1 MSLLRLTAK
10 PSSPDASAKRP
21 AARQRA
27 VATSIFGY
35 SRQAIRALTAALLAA
50 ALAGGTGAPA
60 FAQDPGQ
67 SPPPNQQ
74 QQRPELPTPQSPE
87 QNRPNQDPNAPTQ
100 QPAPVYGPGPTNP
113 PIPVSLGV
121 QKYDYQNAPKP
132 FPNLFAPY
140 RGMEIPEFNTSNK
153 PRVEQLI
160 HDGKLEITLQDAVEL
175 ALENN
180 MDIAV
185 ARYQPWFADT
195 DILATKGGGQP
206 QGTNGAEVFFSTAN
220 TPFLNLDPVLTGTV
234 DFADVSTPINN
245 PFISGTGTT
254 SNQLTGLISH
264 SSQYNWQYA
273 QGFTSGTSVTAAWNN
288 TRSSSSIAANLFNPS
303 VQSTLTVTF
312 QQQLLNGFGFAQNR
326 RNIIIAKNNRKLAD
340 YQFSQQAITT
350 VTNAINAYWELVYAR
365 ENVKVQEQAVTV
377 STKFYGDNKKQLEIG
392 TMAPL
397 EVTRAESEL
406 AADRQNLI
414 QAQTIKLTDEQTLK
428 NAIVRDPLSPTLAN
442 VEIVPLD
449 HPNPPEAVEAATFE
463 EAVKEAFAKR
473 PDLQVQAINV
483 TNSGID
489 AKANQ
494 QALRPTA
501 TLFAQYS
508 STGLAGNSAIIT
520 GATTTAGTPIVGAD
534 GTPITVLDA
543 TGTPVQVFEPNSAAV
558 TNGINK
564 QGLGTAQ
571 SQIFHNDFPS
581 YIVGVDLT
589 LPIRN
594 RAAQASYERA
604 SLNHRAIEAQL
615 QQMKNAA
622 VLDVRNAFIAL
633 TQDRAQV
640 QAASKARELQ
650 QQTFDAEQKK
660 YQLGAS
666 TVYNVILTQRDL
678 ISSQGNELRAL
689 ANLVEAKANYERAVG
704 RTLEVNRVTIA
715 DAKHGQVEHDTLIPG
730 TLNGQ
735 VVGVDK
741 IFDNKDAK
749 KEGQR

>member
-1 MSLLRLTAK
+1 MNLLRLTAK
-10 PSSPDASAKRP
+10 PSSLDVSAKRP
-21 AARQRA
+21 ATRQRA
-27 VATSIFGY
+27 AAKSISGN
-35 SRQAIRALTAALLAA
+35 SRQAVRALTTALLATM
-50 ALAGGTGAPA
+50 LAGGTGSPA

-67 SPPPNQQ
+67 SPPPSQQ
-74 QQRPELPTPQSPE
+74 EQHPELPTPQSPE
-87 QNRPNQDPNAPTQ
+87 QNRPYQDPNAPTQ
-100 QPAPVYGPGPTNP
+100 PPQPVYGPGPTNP
-113 PIPVSLGV
+113 PIPVALGV
-121 QKYDYQNAPKP
+121 SKYNYQNPPKP

-140 RGMEIPEFNTSNK
+140 RGIEIPDFNTSNK
-153 PRVEQLI
+153 PRVEQMI

-195 DILATKGGGQP
+195 DILSTKGGGQA

-220 TPFLNLDPVLTGTV
+220 VPLLALDPSLAGSVG
-234 DFADVSTPINN
+234 FANVSTPINN
-245 PFISGTGTT
+245 PFISGTGTE

-264 SSQYNWQYA
+264 SAQYNWTYN
-273 QGFTSGTSVTAAWNN
+273 QGFTSGTSVTAVWDNS
-288 TRSSSSIAANLFNPS
+288 RSSSSAANLFNPS
-303 VQSTLTVTF
+303 VQSSMTITF

-326 RNIIIAKNNRKLAD
+326 RNITIAKNNRKLAD
-340 YQFSQQAITT
+340 YEFSQQAITT

-377 STKFYGDNKKQLEIG
+377 STKFYGDNRKQLEIG

-397 EVTRAESEL
+397 DVTRAESEL
-406 AADRQNLI
+406 ATDRQNLI
-414 QAQTIKLTDEQTLK
+414 VAQTVQLTDEQTLK
-428 NAIVRDPLSPTLAN
+428 NAIVRDPLASAVAN
-442 VEIVPLD
+442 IEIVPVD
-449 HPNPPEAVEAATFE
+449 HPNPPQAVEAATFE

-483 TNSGID
+483 INAGID

-501 TLFAQYS
+501 SLFAQYES
-508 STGLAGNSAIIT
+508 QGLAGNSPIIT
-520 GATTTAGTPIVGAD
+520 GSTTSAGAPVVGAD

-543 TGTPVQVFEPNSAAV
+543 TGTPVEVFTPNSATV
-558 TNGINK
+558 SNGMIK
-564 QGLGTAQ
+564 QGFGTAQ

-581 YIVGVDLT
+581 YIVGVNLT

-594 RAAQASYERA
+594 RVAQASYQRA
-604 SLNHRAIEAQL
+604 TLNQRQIEAQL

-622 VLDVRNAFIAL
+622 VLDVRNAFIQL

-650 QQTFDAEQKK
+650 QATFDAEQKR

-678 ISSQGNELRAL
+678 IGAQGNELRAL

-704 RTLEVNRVTIA
+704 RTLDVNRVTIA
-715 DAKHGQVEHDTLIPG
+715 DAKHGQVDHDSLIPG

-741 IFDNKDAK
+741 IFSNKT
-749 KEGQR
+749 EGQR